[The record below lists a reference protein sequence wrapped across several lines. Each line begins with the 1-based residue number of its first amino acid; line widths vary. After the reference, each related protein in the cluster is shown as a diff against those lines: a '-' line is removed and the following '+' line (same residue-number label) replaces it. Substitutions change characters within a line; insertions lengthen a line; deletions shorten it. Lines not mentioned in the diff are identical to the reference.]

1 MKKRN
6 KKASEPMIFIPSEE
20 NIPHPV
26 SEFSVKDGVA
36 TDSGPVPDAWEN
48 DEPNEYDDEPEE
60 ELFES
65 EPSDD
70 EAEEYPPEPLMT
82 TDLLEFRRQIR
93 MTNNEDLITII
104 VDQKDLYSEEELK
117 IIKEELEN
125 RI

>member
-6 KKASEPMIFIPSEE
+6 KKASEPMVFIPSDEFSS
-20 NIPHPV
+20 HPV
-26 SEFSVKDGVA
+26 SEFSAKDGVTA
-36 TDSGPVPDAWEN
+36 DPYSAVDAWES
-48 DEPNEYDDEPEE
+48 DEPNEYDGEPEE
-60 ELFES
+60 ELFEN
-65 EPSDD
+65 EPLDG
-70 EAEEYPPEPLMT
+70 EAEECPPEPLMT

-104 VDQKDLYSEEELK
+104 VDQKDLYSKEELE

>member
-6 KKASEPMIFIPSEE
+6 KKASEPMIFTPNEE

-26 SEFSVKDGVA
+26 SEFSAKDGVTVDPYSA
-36 TDSGPVPDAWEN
+36 ADAWEN
-48 DEPNEYDDEPEE
+48 DEPNEYDGESEE
-60 ELFES
+60 EIFES
-65 EPSDD
+65 EPLDG
-70 EAEEYPPEPLMT
+70 EAEKYPPEPLMT

-104 VDQKDLYSEEELK
+104 VDQKDLYSKEELE

>member
-1 MKKRN
+1 MKKRS
-6 KKASEPMIFIPSEE
+6 KKASEPMVFIPSEE

-26 SEFSVKDGVA
+26 SEFSVKDGVTA
-36 TDSGPVPDAWEN
+36 DPYSAADAWEN

>member
-26 SEFSVKDGVA
+26 SEFSVKDGVTA
-36 TDSGPVPDAWEN
+36 DPYSAADAWEN
-48 DEPNEYDDEPEE
+48 DEPNEYDDAPEE

-65 EPSDD
+65 EPSDG
-70 EAEEYPPEPLMT
+70 ESEECPPEPLMT

-104 VDQKDLYSEEELK
+104 VDQKDLYSKEELE
-117 IIKEELEN
+117 IINEELEN

>member
-6 KKASEPMIFIPSEE
+6 KKASEPMIFIPNEE

-26 SEFSVKDGVA
+26 SEFSVKDGVCA
-36 TDSGPVPDAWEN
+36 DPYSVVDAWEN
-48 DEPNEYDDEPEE
+48 DEPNEYDDAPEE
-60 ELFES
+60 EVFES
-65 EPSDD
+65 EPLDG

>member
-36 TDSGPVPDAWEN
+36 TDSGPVPDACEN
-48 DEPNEYDDEPEE
+48 DEPNEYDDAPKE
-60 ELFES
+60 ELS
-65 EPSDD
+65 KNEPSDG
-70 EAEEYPPEPLMT
+70 EAEECPPEPLMT

-104 VDQKDLYSEEELK
+104 VDQKDLYSKEELE

>member
-6 KKASEPMIFIPSEE
+6 KKASEPMVFIPSEE

-26 SEFSVKDGVA
+26 SEFSVKDGAA
-36 TDSGPVPDAWEN
+36 TDLCPSLNAWEN
-48 DEPNEYDDEPEE
+48 DEPNEYDGEPEE
-60 ELFES
+60 ELFEN

-104 VDQKDLYSEEELK
+104 VDQKDLYSKEELE

>member
-6 KKASEPMIFIPSEE
+6 KKASEPMIFIPNEE

-26 SEFSVKDGVA
+26 SEFTVKDGVA
-36 TDSGPVPDAWEN
+36 TDSGPVLNAWEN
-48 DEPNEYDDEPEE
+48 DEPNEYDGAPEE

-65 EPSDD
+65 EPSDG

-104 VDQKDLYSEEELK
+104 VDQKDLYSKEELK

>member
-1 MKKRN
+1 MKKRS
-6 KKASEPMIFIPSEE
+6 KKASEPMVFIPSEE

-36 TDSGPVPDAWEN
+36 TDSCPLPDVWEN
-48 DEPNEYDDEPEE
+48 DEPNEYDGVRKE
-60 ELFES
+60 ELSES

-70 EAEEYPPEPLMT
+70 EVEEYPPEPLMT

-104 VDQKDLYSEEELK
+104 VDQKDLYSKEELE

>member
-6 KKASEPMIFIPSEE
+6 KKASEPMVFIPNEE

-26 SEFSVKDGVA
+26 SEFSVKDDVT
-36 TDSGPVPDAWEN
+36 TDLCPLLDAWEN

-60 ELFES
+60 ELSKNES
-65 EPSDD
+65 LDG

-125 RI
+125 II